1 MFFTGWTHSQFFI
14 NAYSKLEERYCN
26 ISYAKLSNPKADIF
40 CDSCITNVSG
50 MQELR

>member
-1 MFFTGWTHSQFFI
+1 MFLTWWTHSQFFI
-14 NAYSKLEERYCN
+14 HAYSKLEN
-26 ISYAKLSNPKADIF
+26 SYAKLSNLKADIF